1 MAHKRNRNGK
11 FYYTV
16 SNKILPNGRV
26 YLTFDTEEEGD
37 AYTKKLEALLNAGKI
52 PVEFATKKNAILT
65 IADAIDQ
72 YIDAV
77 DVPDSDQALLAILRS
92 REGTRLISRLDYDW
106 ADNFVLGM
114 KQSMLS
120 PSTIRHHVG
129 ALARCFD
136 WIKRRGDTLLVANP
150 LRELPKRYA
159 SGHKAEV
166 ERDRR
171 LSAAEE
177 IETKRI
183 ILGGKPINKQRGF
196 EFDRPQEFMM
206 LFIIAIESGMRLSEI
221 YTLDKSQIDFKADTI
236 FLDKTKNGDKRQVP
250 MTSVLHKALMEYIE
264 SLDTEA
270 LFSFKGSRKQIS
282 SRISQTF
289 GRIFEAAGCGEFTFH
304 SCRHEATSRFYEKT
318 KLTDVEIAK
327 ILGWKSLRMA
337 LRYANLRGS
346 DLAGKLWI
354 YILAVI
360 PFSTFSFPKQA
371 FMNIALI

>member
-1 MAHKRNRNGK
+1 MAYKRVRNGK
-11 FYYTV
+11 FHYTV
-16 SNKILPNGRV
+16 TNKLLPNGRT
-26 YLTFDTEEEGD
+26 YLTFETEGEGD

-52 PVEFATKKNAILT
+52 PIEFAAKKNAIST

-77 DVPDSDQALLAILRS
+77 DVPDSDQSLLAILRS
-92 REGTRLISRLDYDW
+92 REGSRSISKLDYDW

-114 KQSMLS
+114 KQSNLS

-136 WIKRRGDTLLVANP
+136 WIKRRGDTLLVSNP

-177 IETKRI
+177 IESKRI
-183 ILGGKPINKQRGF
+183 ILGGKPVNKQRGF
-196 EFDRPQEFMM
+196 EFERPQEFLM

-221 YTLDKSQIDFKADTI
+221 YTLDKSQIDFKETTI

-250 MTSVLHKALMEYIE
+250 MTSILHTALKDYVAT
-264 SLDTEA
+264 LDAEA
-270 LFSFKGSRKQIS
+270 LFSFEGSRKQIS

-289 GRIFEAAGCGEFTFH
+289 GRIFEAAECGDFTFH
-304 SCRHEATSRFYEKT
+304 GLRHEATCRFYERT
-318 KLTDVEIAK
+318 KLTDVKIAK
-327 ILGWKSLRMA
+327 ILGWRSLRMA

-346 DLAGKLWI
+346 DLAGELW
-354 YILAVI
+354 
-360 PFSTFSFPKQA
+360 
-371 FMNIALI
+371 

>member
-1 MAHKRNRNGK
+1 MAHKRIRNGK

-16 SNKILPNGRV
+16 TNKILPNGRV
-26 YLTFDTEEEGD
+26 YLTFETEDEGD
-37 AYTKKLEALLNAGKI
+37 TYTKKLEALLNAGKI
-52 PVEFATKKNAILT
+52 PIEFSTKKNAIVT

-77 DVPDSDQALLAILRS
+77 DVPDSDQSLLAILRK
-92 REGTRLISRLDYDW
+92 RDGPRLISRLDYDW

-136 WIKRRGDTLLVANP
+136 WIKRRGDTLLVTNP

-159 SGHKAEV
+159 SGHKEEV

-171 LSAAEE
+171 LSINEE
-177 IETKRI
+177 VETKRI
-183 ILGGKPINKQRGF
+183 ILGGKPSNKQRGF
-196 EFDRPQEFMM
+196 EFERPQEFMM

-221 YTLDKSQIDFKADTI
+221 YTLEKSQIDFKADTI

-250 MTSVLHKALMEYIE
+250 MTSVLHKALTDYIE

-270 LFSFKGSRKQIS
+270 LFSVEGSRKQIS
-282 SRISQTF
+282 ARLSQTF
-289 GRIFEAAGCGEFTFH
+289 GRIFEAAECGDFTFH
-304 SCRHEATSRFYEKT
+304 GLRHEATCRFYERT
-318 KLTDVEIAK
+318 KLSDVEIAK
-327 ILGWKSLRMA
+327 ILGWRSLRMA

-346 DLAGKLWI
+346 DLAGKLW
-354 YILAVI
+354 
-360 PFSTFSFPKQA
+360 
-371 FMNIALI
+371 